1 MKLNLNAK
9 ELLALHNLLYERFEA
24 CYDGKHFTE
33 SDPRASADTQLRQV
47 YSRLKACV
55 VNSLT
60 GKAVDPF
67 DAWSEREQQ
76 KIDKLADAL
85 DGVKRSS
92 ADLAKKA
99 ASESDPDDPDY
110 FVPVLEED
118 YDMPEYPKRGTR
130 PGGNRPGKHHNK
142 R

>member
-24 CYDGKHFTE
+24 CYDGSRYKE
-33 SDPRASADTQLRQV
+33 DDPRGSADAQLRQV

-55 VNSLT
+55 INSLT

-85 DGVKRSS
+85 DDVKKSS
-92 ADLAKKA
+92 VDLAKKA
-99 ASESDPDDPDY
+99 EDPDF
-110 FVPVLEED
+110 FVPAPDEQW
-118 YDMPEYPKRGTR
+118 DMAEYPKKGAR
-130 PGGNRPGKHHNK
+130 PAGNRQGKHHNK